1 LVGARP
7 AELKKGADQG
17 IDGRLYFHDDKSGKT
32 RQIILSVKSG
42 HISSKD
48 IRDLRGVI
56 EREKA
61 EIGALLTLEE
71 PTKPMLKEAASA
83 GFYESEGWPKKYPRL
98 QILTVAELFAR
109 QELDYPKHALD
120 VTFKKA
126 PKAKSRAS
134 QSKLPLAPTDEESEP
149 F

>member
-1 LVGARP
+1 M
-7 AELKKGADQG
+7 
-17 IDGRLYFHDDKSGKT
+17 
-32 RQIILSVKSG
+32 KSG
-42 HISSKD
+42 HISSRD

-71 PTKPMLKEAASA
+71 PSKPMMKEAASA
-83 GFYESEGWPKKYPRL
+83 GFYESEGWGKKYPKL
-98 QILTVAELFAR
+98 QILTIAELLER
-109 QELDYPKHALD
+109 KELDYPRSALD

-126 PKAKSRAS
+126 PRARSRAA
-134 QSKLPLAPTDEESEP
+134 QSKLALSQADEES